1 MTPLAVWPFDGVQ
14 QMLAH
19 EFIRTA
25 FLAGSAIAV
34 AAGLVSHFVVLRNQV
49 FVGDA
54 LSHAAFTGS
63 LAALAAGL
71 DPRVGL
77 FVATVAIAL
86 SFGALQGGHRGADV
100 VIGSVFAW
108 VLGLGVLSL
117 SIYTASGSTGNGT
130 AGVHVLFGSIFGIGA
145 SAARLAIL
153 LAAVAAAGTLVLARP
168 LTFATVDRE
177 AARAHGVP
185 LLTVELAFLG
195 LVGLC
200 VGEATQAVGAL
211 PLLGMLATPGAAAQQ
226 LTARPW
232 TALWLSAAITLGCVW
247 VGLTVS
253 YALPSVPPSFAIV
266 GLAFL
271 VYLFARST
279 RRLRIIGS
287 AAGGSAAGAA

>member
-1 MTPLAVWPFDGVQ
+1 VTLHAVSPLDAVQ

-19 EFIRTA
+19 EFIRNA

-34 AAGLVSHFVVLRNQV
+34 AAGLVSHFMVLRNQV
-49 FVGDA
+49 FAGDA

-63 LAALAAGL
+63 LAALAAGV
-71 DPRVGL
+71 DPRIGL
-77 FVATVAIAL
+77 FIATVAVAL
-86 SFGALQGGHRGADV
+86 GFGALQGGRRGADV

-108 VLGLGVLSL
+108 VLGLGVLAL

-145 SAARLAIL
+145 GAARLAVL
-153 LAAVAAAGTLVLARP
+153 LAAVVAAGTLVLARP

-177 AARAHGVP
+177 TARARGVP

-232 TALWLSAAITLGCVW
+232 TALWLSAGITLGCVW

-253 YALPSVPPSFAIV
+253 CAVPRVPPSFAIV
-266 GLAFL
+266 AIAFV
-271 VYLFARST
+271 VYLLARSM
-279 RRLRIIGS
+279 RGLRARS
-287 AAGGSAAGAA
+287 AAGGSPAATA